1 MCSIIASYSK
11 NKLEE
16 LVDLNQFRG
25 NFSFSYLEF
34 ENDKLN
40 QPTKKFGPYDKN
52 IINDNFNYKISH
64 LQAPTGGLIQDINR
78 IHPTTINNSKLYHN
92 GIITP
97 RGIKFLQNK
106 LNSDETFDTWLLH
119 KAIEVFGF
127 EILSEIEG
135 LFSCLYIK
143 DDKIFIFRT
152 KHGKLYIDEEM
163 SISSERFENSKC
175 INHDTVYELD
185 LINKKV
191 NIINKF
197 KTLRCNIIVSG
208 EFEEVEDSD

>member
-34 ENDKLN
+34 ENDKLTH
-40 QPTKKFGPYDKN
+40 PTKKFGPYDKN
-52 IINDNFNYKISH
+52 IINNNFNYKISH

-78 IHPTTINNSKLYHN
+78 IHPTIINNSKLYHN

-106 LNSDETFDTWLLH
+106 LNSDETFDTLLLH
-119 KAIEVFGF
+119 KAIETFGF

-143 DDKIFIFRT
+143 DDKISIFRT

-163 SISSERFENSKC
+163 SISSERFEGLGGSKCPKC
-175 INHDTVYELD
+175 INYDTVYEVD
-185 LINKKV
+185 LVNKKV
-191 NIINKF
+191 NTISKF
-197 KTLRCNIIVSG
+197 KTLRYNIVVPG
-208 EFEEVEDSD
+208 EM

>member
-1 MCSIIASYSK
+1 MCSIVASFNKK
-11 NKLEE
+11 NLED

-34 ENDKLN
+34 ETGEL
-40 QPTKKFGPYDKN
+40 TKQFGQYNKSV
-52 IINDNFNYKISH
+52 INNNFNYKISH

-78 IHPTTINNSKLYHN
+78 IHPTNINNTKLYHN

-119 KAIEVFGF
+119 KAIDTFGF

-143 DDKIFIFRT
+143 DNKIYIFRT
-152 KHGKLYIDEEM
+152 RHGKLYIDEEM
-163 SISSERFENSKC
+163 SISSERFGESKC
-175 INHDTVYELD
+175 INYDIVYEVD
-185 LINKKV
+185 LINKNV

-197 KTLRCNIIVSG
+197 KTLRCNIVVAG
-208 EFEEVEDSD
+208 EL

>member
-1 MCSIIASYSK
+1 MCSIIASFK
-11 NKLEE
+11 KEKLEA

-25 NFSFSYLEF
+25 NFSFSYLELETGKSTKQF
-34 ENDKLN
+34 GQYNKDVIENN
-40 QPTKKFGPYDKN
+40 Q
-52 IINDNFNYKISH
+52 NYKISH

-78 IHPTTINNSKLYHN
+78 IHPTTINDSKLYHN

-106 LNSDETFDTWLLH
+106 LNSTETFDTFLLH
-119 KAIEVFGF
+119 KAIEEFGF
-127 EILSEIEG
+127 DILSEIEG

-143 DDKIFIFRT
+143 DGKIFIFRT

-163 SISSERFENSKC
+163 SISSERFDSSKC
-175 INHDTVYELD
+175 INYDTVYDLD
-185 LINKKV
+185 LINKNV

-197 KTLRCNIIVSG
+197 KTPRCNIIVPG
-208 EFEEVEDSD
+208 EM

>member
-1 MCSIIASYSK
+1 MCSIIASFK
-11 NKLEE
+11 KEKLEA

-25 NFSFSYLEF
+25 NFSFSYLELETGKSTKQF
-34 ENDKLN
+34 GQYNKDVIENN
-40 QPTKKFGPYDKN
+40 Q
-52 IINDNFNYKISH
+52 NYKISH

-78 IHPTTINNSKLYHN
+78 IHPTTINDSKLYHN

-106 LNSDETFDTWLLH
+106 LNSTETFDTFLLH
-119 KAIEVFGF
+119 KAIEEFGF
-127 EILSEIEG
+127 DILSEIEG

-143 DDKIFIFRT
+143 DGKIFIFRT
-152 KHGKLYIDEEM
+152 KHGKLYIDEDM

-175 INHDTVYELD
+175 INYDTIYELD
-185 LINKKV
+185 LINKNV

-197 KTLRCNIIVSG
+197 KTPRCNIIVPG
-208 EFEEVEDSD
+208 EM

>member
-1 MCSIIASYSK
+1 MCSIVASFNKK
-11 NKLEE
+11 NLED

-34 ENDKLN
+34 ETGEL
-40 QPTKKFGPYDKN
+40 TKQFGQYNKSV
-52 IINDNFNYKISH
+52 INNNLNYKVSH

-78 IHPTTINNSKLYHN
+78 IHPTNIDNTKLYHN

-106 LNSDETFDTWLLH
+106 LNSTETFDTWLLH
-119 KAIEVFGF
+119 KAIEEFGF
-127 EILSEIEG
+127 NILSEIEG

-152 KHGKLYIDEEM
+152 RHGKLYIDEEM
-163 SISSERFENSKC
+163 NISSERFENSKC
-175 INHDTVYELD
+175 INYDTVYELD
-185 LINKKV
+185 IINKNV
-191 NIINKF
+191 NTINKF
-197 KTLRCNIIVSG
+197 KTLRCNIVVPG
-208 EFEEVEDSD
+208 EM

>member
-1 MCSIIASYSK
+1 MCSIVASYSK
-11 NKLEE
+11 EKLED

-34 ENDKLN
+34 ETGEL
-40 QPTKKFGPYDKN
+40 TKQFGQYNKSV
-52 IINDNFNYKISH
+52 INNNLNYKVSH

-78 IHPTTINNSKLYHN
+78 IHPTMINNSKLYHN

-106 LNSDETFDTWLLH
+106 LNSTETFDTWLLH
-119 KAIEVFGF
+119 KAIEEFGF
-127 EILSEIEG
+127 DILSEIEG

-152 KHGKLYIDEEM
+152 RHGKLYIDEEM
-163 SISSERFENSKC
+163 NISSERFENSKC
-175 INHDTVYELD
+175 INYDTVYELD
-185 LINKKV
+185 IINKNV

-197 KTLRCNIIVSG
+197 KTLRCNIVVPG
-208 EFEEVEDSD
+208 EM

>member
-11 NKLEE
+11 ETLEN

-34 ENDKLN
+34 ETNKLIK
-40 QPTKKFGPYDKN
+40 QFGQYDKSV
-52 IINDNFNYKISH
+52 INNNQNYKISH
-64 LQAPTGGLIQDINR
+64 LQAPTGGLVHEENR
-78 IHPTTINNSKLYHN
+78 IHPTMIGDSKLYHN

-97 RGIKFLQNK
+97 RGVKFLQNK
-106 LNSDETFDTWLLH
+106 LNSTETFDTWLLH
-119 KAIEVFGF
+119 QAIEKFGF
-127 EILSEIEG
+127 DILSEIEG

-152 KHGKLYIDEEM
+152 RHGKLYIDSEM
-163 SISSERFENSKC
+163 SISSERFEDSKC
-175 INHDTVYELD
+175 INYDTVYEVD
-185 LINKKV
+185 LINKTV

-197 KTLRCNIIVSG
+197 KTLRCNIVVQG
-208 EFEEVEDSD
+208 EL